1 MLDRIKKLE
10 EEIEQYN
17 EKAEK
22 ALEDWRIR
30 LLGKKGE
37 ITQLFEEFKTVGSE
51 QKREFGQRLNT
62 LKNKAIDKIVAI
74 KEEIENQSIS
84 TNKEDKTRPSE
95 VSVVGSRHPIS
106 LVKREISSI

>member
-30 LLGKKGE
+30 LLGKKGRNYPT
-37 ITQLFEEFKTVGSE
+37 I
-51 QKREFGQRLNT
+51 
-62 LKNKAIDKIVAI
+62 
-74 KEEIENQSIS
+74 
-84 TNKEDKTRPSE
+84 
-95 VSVVGSRHPIS
+95 
-106 LVKREISSI
+106 